1 MLFRVI
7 ATAASIAF
15 IAQGALAQL
24 TIPGVADNI
33 DLVTE
38 ASQNA
43 NDALS
48 PITPNSSPTQIRT
61 AAQVS

>member
-24 TIPGVADNI
+24 TIPEVVDNI
-33 DLVTE
+33 NIVTG
-38 ASQNA
+38 ASQDA
-43 NDALS
+43 NNALS
-48 PITPNSSPTQIRT
+48 SITTRSTPAQIRT